1 MFGEGI
7 FSCLPSEVLLLA
19 EIRALIFLSSVFVA
33 SDVILVDAEN
43 SADVLEESL
52 FNENKTINC
61 TRIIQ
66 FCTGI
71 MITL

>member
-33 SDVILVDAEN
+33 SDVILVDAEDFN
-43 SADVLEESL
+43 DVLLQKSL
-52 FNENKTINC
+52 LNEKNHK
-61 TRIIQ
+61 
-66 FCTGI
+66 
-71 MITL
+71 LY